1 MKHRPEPDII
11 RLSNIS
17 ENRFLTG
24 QTEFGV
30 ENESSPQK
38 TFSSLLFSS
47 LLFSSLLF
55 SSLLFS
61 SAARAAGEGSGRGPY
76 VQADLAYAYEH
87 ITHDYPEPAGA
98 KKGKISTVSDY
109 FRNIRTHSI
118 HPRVSVG
125 YDFGGWRI
133 AADYARYRKWND
145 SKYSVSIKELKENK
159 GENINVAQY
168 LKTENQENG
177 SFHAVSSLGL
187 SAVYD
192 FKLNDKFKPY
202 IGARV
207 AYGHIRH
214 QHRSVEQET
223 TIVTTYLQSGKPSP
237 IIRGP
242 TPKPAHQ
249 ESNSIRRVGLG
260 VIAGVGFDITPNLTL
275 DAGYRYHNWGRL
287 ENTRFKTHEASLGVR
302 YRF

>member
-1 MKHRPEPDII
+1 MNPARKKP
-11 RLSNIS
+11 
-17 ENRFLTG
+17 
-24 QTEFGV
+24 
-30 ENESSPQK
+30 
-38 TFSSLLFSS
+38 SLLFSS

-55 SSLLFS
+55 P
-61 SAARAAGEGSGRGPY
+61 SAAQAASEDGGRGPY
-76 VQADLAYAYEH
+76 VQADLAYAAER
-87 ITHDYPEPAGA
+87 ITHDYPEPTGA
-98 KKGKISTVSDY
+98 KKGTTISTVSDY

-133 AADYARYRKWND
+133 AADYARYRKWNN
-145 SKYSVSIKELKENK
+145 SKYSVSIKELKNNNK
-159 GENINVAQY
+159 KKKKK
-168 LKTENQENG
+168 KTENQENG

-207 AYGHIRH
+207 AYGHVRH
-214 QHRSVEQET
+214 SISTKKT
-223 TIVTTYLQSGKPSP
+223 TEFLTTAGSP
-237 IIRGP
+237 GVVP
-242 TPKPAHQ
+242 GGYKVSTTPGAHQ

>member
-1 MKHRPEPDII
+1 MQPAKN
-11 RLSNIS
+11 L
-17 ENRFLTG
+17 L
-24 QTEFGV
+24 
-30 ENESSPQK
+30 
-38 TFSSLLFSS
+38 FSSLLFSS

-61 SAARAAGEGSGRGPY
+61 SAAQAASEDGGRGPY

-87 ITHDYPEPAGA
+87 ITHDYPDAAGA
-98 KKGKISTVSDY
+98 NQGKKISTVSDY
-109 FRNIRTHSI
+109 FKNIRTHSI

-133 AADYARYRKWND
+133 AADYARYRKWNN
-145 SKYSVSIKELKENK
+145 SKYSVNTK
-159 GENINVAQY
+159 NVRTHESNGNRQD

-177 SFHAVSSLGL
+177 TFHAVSSLGL

-207 AYGHIRH
+207 AYGHVRH
-214 QHRSVEQET
+214 SIDSTKKT
-223 TIVTTYLQSGKPSP
+223 TDVITVPPNVPNGAATTYDANPQTQNPYHQSD
-237 IIRGP
+237 
-242 TPKPAHQ
+242 
-249 ESNSIRRVGLG
+249 SISSLG
-260 VIAGVGFDITPNLTL
+260 FGAVAGVGIDITPNLTL

>member
-1 MKHRPEPDII
+1 MHTADKK
-11 RLSNIS
+11 L
-17 ENRFLTG
+17 L
-24 QTEFGV
+24 
-30 ENESSPQK
+30 
-38 TFSSLLFSS
+38 FSSLLFSS

-61 SAARAAGEGSGRGPY
+61 SAARAAGEDHGRGPY

-87 ITHDYPEPAGA
+87 ITRDYPEATGA
-98 KKGKISTVSDY
+98 NQGKISTVSDY

-133 AADYARYRKWND
+133 AADYARYRKWNNN
-145 SKYSVSIKELKENK
+145 KYSVNTKKV
-159 GENINVAQY
+159 GERNNGDTNVARY
-168 LKTENQENG
+168 LKAENQENG
-177 SFHAVSSLGL
+177 TFHAASSLGL

-192 FKLNDKFKPY
+192 FDTGSRFKPY
-202 IGARV
+202 AGVRV
-207 AYGHIRH
+207 AYGHVKH
-214 QHRSVEQET
+214 QVRSVESET
-223 TIVTTYLQSGKPSP
+223 TIVLSTPKGVQTPGRHIQ
-237 IIRGP
+237 GP
-242 TPKPAHQ
+242 TNKPAHH
-249 ESNSIRRVGLG
+249 ESRSISSLG
-260 VIAGVGFDITPNLTL
+260 FGAVAGVGIDITPKLTL

>member
-1 MKHRPEPDII
+1 Y
-11 RLSNIS
+11 
-17 ENRFLTG
+17 
-24 QTEFGV
+24 
-30 ENESSPQK
+30 
-38 TFSSLLFSS
+38 
-47 LLFSSLLF
+47 
-55 SSLLFS
+55 
-61 SAARAAGEGSGRGPY
+61 AAER
-76 VQADLAYAYEH
+76 
-87 ITHDYPEPAGA
+87 ITHDYPEPTGA
-98 KKGKISTVSDY
+98 KKGTTISTVSDY

-133 AADYARYRKWND
+133 AADYARYRKWNN
-145 SKYSVSIKELKENK
+145 SKYSVSIKELKNNNK
-159 GENINVAQY
+159 KKK
-168 LKTENQENG
+168 KTENQENG

-207 AYGHIRH
+207 AYGHVRH
-214 QHRSVEQET
+214 SISTKKT
-223 TIVTTYLQSGKPSP
+223 TEFLTTAGSP
-237 IIRGP
+237 GVVP
-242 TPKPAHQ
+242 GGYKVSTTPGAHQ

>member
-1 MKHRPEPDII
+1 
-11 RLSNIS
+11 
-17 ENRFLTG
+17 
-24 QTEFGV
+24 
-30 ENESSPQK
+30 
-38 TFSSLLFSS
+38 
-47 LLFSSLLF
+47 
-55 SSLLFS
+55 
-61 SAARAAGEGSGRGPY
+61 
-76 VQADLAYAYEH
+76 LAYAAER
-87 ITHDYPEPAGA
+87 ITHDYPEPTGA
-98 KKGKISTVSDY
+98 KKGTTISTVSDY

-133 AADYARYRKWND
+133 AADYARYRKWNN
-145 SKYSVSIKELKENK
+145 SKYSVSIKELKNNNK
-159 GENINVAQY
+159 KKKK
-168 LKTENQENG
+168 KTENQENG

-207 AYGHIRH
+207 AYGHVRH
-214 QHRSVEQET
+214 SISTKKT
-223 TIVTTYLQSGKPSP
+223 TEFLTTAGSP
-237 IIRGP
+237 GVVP
-242 TPKPAHQ
+242 GGYKVSTTPGAHQ

>member
-1 MKHRPEPDII
+1 MHTVDK
-11 RLSNIS
+11 
-17 ENRFLTG
+17 
-24 QTEFGV
+24 
-30 ENESSPQK
+30 K
-38 TFSSLLFSS
+38 LLFSS

-61 SAARAAGEGSGRGPY
+61 SAAQAASEDGGRGPY

-87 ITHDYPEPAGA
+87 ITHDYPDAAGA
-98 KKGKISTVSDY
+98 NQGKKISTVSDY

-133 AADYARYRKWND
+133 AADYARYRKWNNN
-145 SKYSVSIKELKENK
+145 KYSVDIKELERKKNSAS
-159 GENINVAQY
+159 GGGSQLNIRHQ
-168 LKTENQENG
+168 KTENQENG
-177 SFHAVSSLGL
+177 TFHAVSSLGL

-202 IGARV
+202 IGMRV
-207 AYGHIRH
+207 AYGHVRH
-214 QHRSVEQET
+214 GIDSTKKITGTLTAYHGAGITPTVYPDGSPREN
-223 TIVTTYLQSGKPSP
+223 TYQKS
-237 IIRGP
+237 
-242 TPKPAHQ
+242 H
-249 ESNSIRRVGLG
+249 SIRRVGLG
-260 VIAGVGFDITPNLTL
+260 AVAGVGIDITPKLTL
-275 DAGYRYHNWGRL
+275 DAGYRYHYWGRL

>member
-1 MKHRPEPDII
+1 MNPAPK
-11 RLSNIS
+11 N
-17 ENRFLTG
+17 
-24 QTEFGV
+24 
-30 ENESSPQK
+30 
-38 TFSSLLFSS
+38 FSS

-61 SAARAAGEGSGRGPY
+61 SAAQAASEGNGRGPY
-76 VQADLAYAYEH
+76 VQADLAYAAER
-87 ITHDYPEPAGA
+87 ITHDYPKPTDPS
-98 KKGKISTVSDY
+98 KGKISTVSDY

-133 AADYARYRKWND
+133 AADYARYRKWNN
-145 SKYSVSIKELKENK
+145 SKYSVSIKELKNNNK
-159 GENINVAQY
+159 K
-168 LKTENQENG
+168 KTENQENG

-207 AYGHIRH
+207 AYGHVRH
-214 QHRSVEQET
+214 SIDST
-223 TIVTTYLQSGKPSP
+223 KKITAGAGGAGSP
-237 IIRGP
+237 VRP
-242 TPKPAHQ
+242 PYKSTQDAHHQ
-249 ESNSIRRVGLG
+249 SNSIRRVGLG
-260 VIAGVGFDITPNLTL
+260 VIAGVGFDITPKLTL
-275 DAGYRYHNWGRL
+275 DTGYRYHNWGRL

>member
-1 MKHRPEPDII
+1 MQPPK
-11 RLSNIS
+11 N
-17 ENRFLTG
+17 F
-24 QTEFGV
+24 
-30 ENESSPQK
+30 SSLL
-38 TFSSLLFSS
+38 FSSLLFSS

-61 SAARAAGEGSGRGPY
+61 SAAQAAGEDGGRGPY

-87 ITHDYPEPAGA
+87 ITRDYPEATGA
-98 KKGKISTVSDY
+98 NQGKKISTVSDY

-145 SKYSVSIKELKENK
+145 NKYSVDIKELENK
-159 GENINVAQY
+159 NKNKRD

-207 AYGHIRH
+207 AYGHVRH
-214 QHRSVEQET
+214 SIDST
-223 TIVTTYLQSGKPSP
+223 KKTAKILTSSYGNGKP
-237 IIRGP
+237 
-242 TPKPAHQ
+242 TVYTEENTQNAHR
-249 ESNSIRRVGLG
+249 ESDSIRRVGLG
-260 VIAGVGFDITPNLTL
+260 VIAGVGFGITPKLTL

>member
-1 MKHRPEPDII
+1 MQPAK
-11 RLSNIS
+11 N
-17 ENRFLTG
+17 
-24 QTEFGV
+24 
-30 ENESSPQK
+30 
-38 TFSSLLFSS
+38 
-47 LLFSSLLF
+47 
-55 SSLLFS
+55 LLFS
-61 SAARAAGEGSGRGPY
+61 SAAQAASEGNGRGPY

-87 ITHDYPEPAGA
+87 ITHDYPEPTGT
-98 KKGKISTVSDY
+98 KKDKISTVSDY
-109 FRNIRTHSI
+109 FRNIRTHSV

-145 SKYSVSIKELKENK
+145 NKYSVDIKELNENK
-159 GENINVAQY
+159 GKKINVTQY

-177 SFHAVSSLGL
+177 TFHAVSSLGL

-207 AYGHIRH
+207 AYGHVRH
-214 QHRSVEQET
+214 SIDSTKKT
-223 TIVTTYLQSGKPSP
+223 TKFLTSSGQDGVT
-237 IIRGP
+237 P
-242 TPKPAHQ
+242 TVYTEENTQNAHH

-260 VIAGVGFDITPNLTL
+260 VIAGVGFDITPKLTL
-275 DAGYRYHNWGRL
+275 DTGYRYHYWGRL

>member
-1 MKHRPEPDII
+1 ER
-11 RLSNIS
+11 
-17 ENRFLTG
+17 
-24 QTEFGV
+24 
-30 ENESSPQK
+30 
-38 TFSSLLFSS
+38 
-47 LLFSSLLF
+47 
-55 SSLLFS
+55 
-61 SAARAAGEGSGRGPY
+61 
-76 VQADLAYAYEH
+76 
-87 ITHDYPEPAGA
+87 ITHDYPEPTGA
-98 KKGKISTVSDY
+98 KKGTTISTVSDY

-133 AADYARYRKWND
+133 AADYARYRKWNN
-145 SKYSVSIKELKENK
+145 SKYSVSIKELKNNNK
-159 GENINVAQY
+159 KKK
-168 LKTENQENG
+168 KTENQENG

-207 AYGHIRH
+207 AYGHVRH
-214 QHRSVEQET
+214 SISTKKT
-223 TIVTTYLQSGKPSP
+223 TEFLTTAGSP
-237 IIRGP
+237 GVVP
-242 TPKPAHQ
+242 GGYKVSTTPGAHQ

>member
-1 MKHRPEPDII
+1 MQPAKN
-11 RLSNIS
+11 LL
-17 ENRFLTG
+17 F
-24 QTEFGV
+24 
-30 ENESSPQK
+30 SSLL
-38 TFSSLLFSS
+38 FSSLLFSS

-61 SAARAAGEGSGRGPY
+61 SAAQAAGEDNGRGPY

-87 ITHDYPEPAGA
+87 ITRDYPKPTDPS
-98 KKGKISTVSDY
+98 KGKISTVSDY

-133 AADYARYRKWND
+133 AADYARYRKWNNN
-145 SKYSVSIKELKENK
+145 KYSVNIENVQK
-159 GENINVAQY
+159 HDNGNRIDR
-168 LKTENQENG
+168 KTENQENG
-177 SFHAVSSLGL
+177 TFHAVSSLGL

-202 IGARV
+202 IGMRV
-207 AYGHIRH
+207 AYGHVRH
-214 QHRSVEQET
+214 GIDSTKKITGTLTAYHGKNIKS
-223 TIVTTYLQSGKPSP
+223 TTYNISPQTQNAHHQSD
-237 IIRGP
+237 
-242 TPKPAHQ
+242 
-249 ESNSIRRVGLG
+249 SIRRVGLG
-260 VIAGVGFDITPNLTL
+260 VIAGVGFDITPKLTL

-287 ENTRFKTHEASLGVR
+287 ENTRFKTHEASLGMR

>member
-1 MKHRPEPDII
+1 MQPAK
-11 RLSNIS
+11 N
-17 ENRFLTG
+17 
-24 QTEFGV
+24 
-30 ENESSPQK
+30 
-38 TFSSLLFSS
+38 

-61 SAARAAGEGSGRGPY
+61 SAAQAASEDGGRGPY
-76 VQADLAYAYEH
+76 VQADLAYAAER
-87 ITHDYPEPAGA
+87 ITHDYPEPTGA
-98 KKGKISTVSDY
+98 KKGTTISTVSDY

-133 AADYARYRKWND
+133 AADYARYRKWNN
-145 SKYSVSIKELKENK
+145 SKYSVSIKELKNNNK
-159 GENINVAQY
+159 KKK
-168 LKTENQENG
+168 KTENQENG

-207 AYGHIRH
+207 AYGHVRH
-214 QHRSVEQET
+214 SISTKKT
-223 TIVTTYLQSGKPSP
+223 TEFLTTAGSP
-237 IIRGP
+237 GVVP
-242 TPKPAHQ
+242 GGYKVSTTPGAHQ

-275 DAGYRYHNWGRL
+275 DAGYRYHNWGR
-287 ENTRFKTHEASLGVR
+287 
-302 YRF
+302 

>member
-1 MKHRPEPDII
+1 MNPARKKP
-11 RLSNIS
+11 
-17 ENRFLTG
+17 
-24 QTEFGV
+24 
-30 ENESSPQK
+30 
-38 TFSSLLFSS
+38 S

-61 SAARAAGEGSGRGPY
+61 SAAQAAGEDGGRGPY
-76 VQADLAYAYEH
+76 VQADLAYAAER
-87 ITHDYPEPAGA
+87 ITHDYPEPTGTG
-98 KKGKISTVSDY
+98 KNKISTVSDY

-145 SKYSVSIKELKENK
+145 NKYSVNIKKLENK
-159 GENINVAQY
+159 NKK
-168 LKTENQENG
+168 KTENQENG

-207 AYGHIRH
+207 AYGHVRH
-214 QHRSVEQET
+214 SIDST
-223 TIVTTYLQSGKPSP
+223 KKITASAGGAGSP
-237 IIRGP
+237 ASYKS
-242 TPKPAHQ
+242 TQDAHHQ
-249 ESNSIRRVGLG
+249 SNSIRRVGLG
-260 VIAGVGFDITPNLTL
+260 VIAGVGFDITP
-275 DAGYRYHNWGRL
+275 
-287 ENTRFKTHEASLGVR
+287 
-302 YRF
+302 

>member
-1 MKHRPEPDII
+1 M
-11 RLSNIS
+11 
-17 ENRFLTG
+17 
-24 QTEFGV
+24 
-30 ENESSPQK
+30 
-38 TFSSLLFSS
+38 
-47 LLFSSLLF
+47 
-55 SSLLFS
+55 
-61 SAARAAGEGSGRGPY
+61 
-76 VQADLAYAYEH
+76 QADLAYAYEH
-87 ITHDYPEPAGA
+87 ITRDYPDAAGA
-98 KKGKISTVSDY
+98 KKGKKISTVSDY
-109 FRNIRTHSI
+109 FRNIRTHSV

-145 SKYSVSIKELKENK
+145 NKYSVDIKELENK
-159 GENINVAQY
+159 NQNKRD

-177 SFHAVSSLGL
+177 TFHAVSSLGL

-207 AYGHIRH
+207 AYGHVRH
-214 QHRSVEQET
+214 SIDSTKKT
-223 TIVTTYLQSGKPSP
+223 TKFLTSSYGVATKPTTYDISP
-237 IIRGP
+237 K
-242 TPKPAHQ
+242 TQNAHQ

-260 VIAGVGFDITPNLTL
+260 VIAGVGFDITPKLTL
-275 DAGYRYHNWGRL
+275 DTGYRYHYWGRL